1 MRAESFPDQLSCEVL
16 VIGSGPGGSV
26 TAALCAEA
34 GRSVIMIEEG
44 EDLPLDSAAHF
55 SRAEIL
61 QKYRSGGI
69 GVAFGRTK
77 LAFVEG
83 RCVGGGSEVNRGL
96 YHRTPASLLDR
107 WRQDFSVAD
116 LDSETLAPHFDACEA
131 MVPVQY
137 LPGPAPAISRRLQD
151 GALAKGWAA
160 IEAPRLFR
168 YDIDQ
173 KQSMSATMVPRF
185 RQFGGRVIPH
195 MRATRIRHIAG
206 RWHVDVSH
214 APFGR
219 PVRTRSIIAD
229 KLFVSAGAVQTPAL
243 LRRSGI
249 RRNIGN
255 ALRFHPMLKV
265 VAKFRDVVNR
275 PGDPDP
281 VHQIKQFEP
290 SLGMGC
296 SISTPTLLGM
306 ALADH
311 PDGQASV
318 DRDWQRMGL
327 YYVQSTG
334 TRAKVRVL
342 PGFSDPIV
350 LLRAEASELQEL
362 LLGLRRLIE
371 ALFAA
376 GAETVFPLVSGW
388 PALHSPDDL
397 ERVPENLLP
406 ADGDLTSVHVFA
418 SCPMGEDRDRCA
430 TDSFGRVHGADGLY
444 INDASILCGPTSVNP
459 QGTVMAIAHRNATHA
474 IAANFR

>member
-1 MRAESFPDQLSCEVL
+1 MRAEMFPDQLSCEVL

-34 GRSVIMIEEG
+34 GKSVIMIEEG
-44 EDLPLDSAAHF
+44 DDLPLDSAAHF

-69 GVAFGRTK
+69 GIAVGRTK

-96 YHRTPASLLDR
+96 YHRTPATLLDR
-107 WRQDFSVAD
+107 WRQNFSVRN
-116 LDSETLAPHFDACEA
+116 LDAETLTPHFEACEA
-131 MVPVQY
+131 LVPVQY
-137 LPGPAPAISRRLQD
+137 LPGEAPLISQRLQD
-151 GALAKGWAA
+151 GAQARGWKA

-173 KQSMSATMVPRF
+173 KQSMSATLVPRF
-185 RQFGGRVIPH
+185 RQLGGRLIPR
-195 MRATRIRHIAG
+195 MRAIRIRRIAG
-206 RWHVDVSH
+206 RWHVDVRND
-214 APFGR
+214 PTGL
-219 PVRTRSIIAD
+219 PTRVGSIVAD
-229 KLFVSAGAVQTPAL
+229 KLFVCAGAVQTPLL
-243 LRRSGI
+243 LRRSGF
-249 RRNIGN
+249 RHNIGN
-255 ALRFHPMLKV
+255 SLRFHPMLKV
-265 VAKFRDVVNR
+265 VAKFPDVVNR

-281 VHQIKQFEP
+281 VHQVKEFEP

-296 SISTPTLLGM
+296 SISTPTMLGM
-306 ALADH
+306 ALVDH

-334 TRAKVRVL
+334 TRAKVRAL
-342 PGFSDPIV
+342 PGFADPLV
-350 LLRAEASELQEL
+350 LLLTEASELREL
-362 LLGLRRLIE
+362 QQGLRRLIE
-371 ALFAA
+371 ALFGA

-388 PALHSPDDL
+388 PALHSMDDL
-397 ERVPENLLP
+397 RRVSENILP
-406 ADGDLTSVHVFA
+406 ADGDMTSVHVFA

-430 TDSFGRVHGADGLY
+430 TDSFGRVHDADGLY

-474 IAANFR
+474 LATDFR